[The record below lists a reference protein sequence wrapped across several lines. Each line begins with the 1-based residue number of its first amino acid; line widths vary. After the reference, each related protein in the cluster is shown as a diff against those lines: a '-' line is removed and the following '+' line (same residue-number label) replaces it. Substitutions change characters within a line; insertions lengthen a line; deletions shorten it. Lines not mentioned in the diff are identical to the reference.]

1 MLQELTESK
10 HAIREVKGEQRIR
23 AKPPIFALRQ
33 PSSAASTGGKGPR
46 HGKAAVRAWQP
57 DYGTVAHF
65 SDVAT
70 NIYFLAR
77 AVA

>member
-10 HAIREVKGEQRIR
+10 HAIREAKGEQHIR
-23 AKPPIFALRQ
+23 AKPQIFALRQ

-57 DYGTVAHF
+57 DYGTHF
-65 SDVAT
+65 LDVAT
-70 NIYFLAR
+70 NIYFLVR